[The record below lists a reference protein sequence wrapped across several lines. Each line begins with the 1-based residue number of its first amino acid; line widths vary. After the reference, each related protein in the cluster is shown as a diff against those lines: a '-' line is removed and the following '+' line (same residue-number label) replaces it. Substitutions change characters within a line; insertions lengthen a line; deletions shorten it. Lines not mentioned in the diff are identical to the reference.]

1 MIVNGIFCL
10 MGNKREKDKKKN
22 EVVVEMKVPREA
34 GGCGGCLSL
43 YNFRQTC
50 EAFNYVCPCF

>member
-34 GGCGGCLSL
+34 GGCGGCSL
-43 YNFRQTC
+43 FGDSLKLEFFLVQ
-50 EAFNYVCPCF
+50 